1 LNKVLIDKVKCVFQD
16 ASFRLT
22 SFADLKGWGCKVPQA
37 VLLRL
42 LEALEE
48 DQTQDNDFTQ
58 LQIPKIGEISV
69 SWTFW

>member
-1 LNKVLIDKVKCVFQD
+1 
-16 ASFRLT
+16 
-22 SFADLKGWGCKVPQA
+22 VPQA

-69 SWTFW
+69 SWTFEKKFEI